1 MMEMIWCEEKTI
13 FGDLGTEWKCIKGHT
28 EEGGDIIE
36 YISDKEVTWKERV
49 ELMYENKIRSMV
61 IGNFIIMWR
70 TGEDEFVIRVEKV
83 EEDIR
88 KILEELLK

>member
-1 MMEMIWCEEKTI
+1 MEMIWCEEKTI
-13 FGDLGTEWKCIKGHT
+13 FGNLGTEWKCIKGHT

-61 IGNFIIMWR
+61 VGNFIIMWGV
-70 TGEDEFVIRVEKV
+70 GEDKLVNRV

>member
-1 MMEMIWCEEKTI
+1 MMEMIWCEEKII
-13 FGDLGTEWKCIKGHT
+13 FGDLGTEWRCISGHT
-28 EEGGDIIE
+28 EEGCNIIE

-49 ELMYENKIRSMV
+49 ELMYEDKIRSMV
-61 IGNFIIMWR
+61 VGNFIIMWGV
-70 TGEDEFVIRVEKV
+70 GEDKLVTRV

>member
-1 MMEMIWCEEKTI
+1 MMKMIWCEEKII
-13 FGDLGTEWKCIKGHT
+13 FGDLATEWRCISGHT
-28 EEGGDIIE
+28 EEGCNIIE
-36 YISDKEVTWKERV
+36 YISDREITWKERV

-61 IGNFIIMWR
+61 VGNFIIMWR
-70 TGEDEFVIRVEKV
+70 TGEDEFVTRVEV

>member
-13 FGDLGTEWKCIKGHT
+13 FGDLATEWKCIRGHT

-36 YISDKEVTWKERV
+36 YISDREVPYEERV
-49 ELMYENKIRSMV
+49 KLMYEDKIRSMV
-61 IGNFIIMWR
+61 VGNFIIMWGV
-70 TGEDEFVIRVEKV
+70 GEDKLVTRV

>member
-13 FGDLGTEWKCIKGHT
+13 FGNLGTEWKCIKGHT

-61 IGNFIIMWR
+61 VGNFIIMWGV
-70 TGEDEFVIRVEKV
+70 GEDKLVNRV